1 MRKLTLTLSALALA
15 LSLNSVADA
24 KVYMPEKVSD
34 GVTVA
39 QLAEQ
44 HAIHWISVEQI
55 EESLKG
61 QPPMAVGFDIDD
73 TVLFSSPGF
82 LPRQTGILPE
92 RLQLS
97 EKPGILG
104 KNE

>member
-1 MRKLTLTLSALALA
+1 M
-15 LSLNSVADA
+15 ADA

-73 TVLFSSPGF
+73 TVLFSSPA

-97 EKPGILG
+97 ENPEFWEK
-104 KNE
+104 

>member
-61 QPPMAVGFDIDD
+61 
-73 TVLFSSPGF
+73 
-82 LPRQTGILPE
+82 
-92 RLQLS
+92 
-97 EKPGILG
+97 
-104 KNE
+104 